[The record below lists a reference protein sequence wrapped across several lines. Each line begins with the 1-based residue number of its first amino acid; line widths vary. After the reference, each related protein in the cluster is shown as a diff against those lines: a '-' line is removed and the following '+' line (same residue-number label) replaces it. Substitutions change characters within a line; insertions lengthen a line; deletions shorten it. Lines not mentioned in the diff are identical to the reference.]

1 MGSDFELVLLCE
13 TAESAK
19 SMFQVAIDE
28 IQRIENLLSEFKP
41 DSETALIN
49 ASSGTE
55 PVQVSEEV
63 YKLIKRSIQ
72 LSEISQGAFDIS
84 IGALKSLYQFKNAD
98 FQLPPIDVLNRQ
110 LLKTGFK
117 KVQLLKDC
125 HVFLPVK
132 GMALTFAGIGKG
144 YAADRVKE
152 LWLANDVGSGVIS
165 ASGDMCVIGKN
176 EHDLPWQIG
185 IAHPDSPNQNIAN
198 IPMSNGAIATSGDYE
213 QYFMYNN
220 KRFSHTINPLSGW
233 PCLSLKSVSVV
244 SPSAELSDALAT
256 AVYVMGIDNG
266 LHMINQLPNTHALIV
281 DEFNTI
287 HLSEYSIFEHA
298 S

>member
-13 TAESAK
+13 TAETAQI
-19 SMFQVAIDE
+19 MFQLAIDE
-28 IQRIENLLSEFKP
+28 IQRIENVLSEFKP
-41 DSETALIN
+41 DSDTGLIN
-49 ASSGTE
+49 ASAGIKS
-55 PVQVSEEV
+55 VQISDEV
-63 YKLIKRSIQ
+63 YKLIERSIQ

-84 IGALKSLYQFKNAD
+84 MGALKSLYQFKNAD
-98 FQLPPIDVLNRQ
+98 FTLPPVDDIKKRLN
-110 LLKTGFK
+110 KTGFK
-117 KVQLLKDC
+117 KIQLLNDG

-144 YAADRVKE
+144 YAADRVKD
-152 LWLANDVGSGVIS
+152 LWLANGVINGVIS

-176 EHDLPWQIG
+176 MDGLPWQIG
-185 IAHPDSPNQNIAN
+185 VAHPDRPNQNIAS
-198 IPMSNGAIATSGDYE
+198 IPLSNGAIATSGDYE
-213 QYFMYNN
+213 QFFMYNN
-220 KRFSHTINPLSGW
+220 KRYSHTINPLNGW
-233 PCLSLKSVSVV
+233 PCLSLKSVSVI

-266 LHMINQLPNTHALIV
+266 LHMVNQLPNTHALIV

-287 HLSEYSIFEHA
+287 YLSENSIFEHA